1 MKLVWPD
8 SFVEE
13 ANLSQTI
20 FVLRKTLGDDADGR
34 PFIDTVPRRG
44 YRFAA
49 PVVEHAAAK
58 PSAAAASQGNRVVKR
73 GAIAAVLVLV
83 AAAVAWRELSSRQL
97 PTADPASGKTRV
109 VVLPFENLT
118 RNPADDWLARAFSD
132 SLTVGLQGLDN
143 VIGISRD
150 RIIELYRQQSIAE
163 GAPLDAHLLRQLLD
177 RLGVGYYVYGSY
189 QRLGDRVRVIARLVD
204 SGTGEIRTQE
214 SVTDDF
220 SNLLKLEDDLAS

>member
-49 PVVEHAAAK
+49 PVVEHVADMPSMAAV
-58 PSAAAASQGNRVVKR
+58 PHGNRLVKR

-83 AAAVAWRELSSRQL
+83 AAAVAWRGLSSRQL

-109 VVLPFENLT
+109 AVLPFEN
-118 RNPADDWLARAFSD
+118 
-132 SLTVGLQGLDN
+132 
-143 VIGISRD
+143 
-150 RIIELYRQQSIAE
+150 
-163 GAPLDAHLLRQLLD
+163 
-177 RLGVGYYVYGSY
+177 
-189 QRLGDRVRVIARLVD
+189 
-204 SGTGEIRTQE
+204 
-214 SVTDDF
+214 
-220 SNLLKLEDDLAS
+220 